1 MQSITDS
8 WFKNMTTPTTIKLCA
23 LNTVVVTNDHL
34 SIANEI
40 TPFKFSDENKQLK
53 NFILFSFTCSLLNEI
68 YEITITS
75 KSLR

>member
-8 WFKNMTTPTTIKLCA
+8 WFKIMTSPTTIKLCA

-40 TPFKFSDENKQLK
+40 SPYIFSDENKNNK
-53 NFILFSFTCSLLNEI
+53 RIFSYFRSHVV
-68 YEITITS
+68 Y
-75 KSLR
+75 